1 MSQVPRSS
9 ACMDAIATASVL
21 SVASVAP
28 RHLKQHEAVSGPT
41 RLELAY
47 PSEAALDPSASLDGA
62 SAFQTQAGWVT
73 QRVQGFV
80 SHEDRETSQKSVRIA
95 LSSFASAADFM
106 LQSRQFEALLTE
118 DGWVDRDVL

>member
-73 QRVQGFV
+73 QRVQGCVCQGESDVISASGCPGDHSRVV
-80 SHEDRETSQKSVRIA
+80 SD
-95 LSSFASAADFM
+95 
-106 LQSRQFEALLTE
+106 LQS
-118 DGWVDRDVL
+118 

>member
-1 MSQVPRSS
+1 
-9 ACMDAIATASVL
+9 MDAIATASVL

-28 RHLKQHEAVSGPT
+28 RLLKQHEAVSGPT

-73 QRVQGFV
+73 QRVQGCVCQGESDVISASGCPGDHSRVV
-80 SHEDRETSQKSVRIA
+80 SD
-95 LSSFASAADFM
+95 
-106 LQSRQFEALLTE
+106 LQS
-118 DGWVDRDVL
+118 

>member
-1 MSQVPRSS
+1 
-9 ACMDAIATASVL
+9 MDAIATASVL

-28 RHLKQHEAVSGPT
+28 RPQKQHEAVSGPT

-62 SAFQTQAGWVT
+62 SASQARWDPGWVGHPA
-73 QRVQGFV
+73 VV

-95 LSSFASAADFM
+95 LSSFASPADFM